1 MAQYKVVMLYSDGT
15 QDELDDIFDTEE
27 EADRAGMQACSD
39 YRDGCEN
46 MNLSNPGDYPLDD
59 DDDVDYEIIE
69 IDE

>member
-15 QDELDDIFDTEE
+15 QEELDEIFDTEE
-27 EADRAGMQACSD
+27 EADEAGMQACSD
-39 YRDGCEN
+39 YREGCEI
-46 MNLSNPGDYPLDD
+46 MNLSNPGDYPLYD